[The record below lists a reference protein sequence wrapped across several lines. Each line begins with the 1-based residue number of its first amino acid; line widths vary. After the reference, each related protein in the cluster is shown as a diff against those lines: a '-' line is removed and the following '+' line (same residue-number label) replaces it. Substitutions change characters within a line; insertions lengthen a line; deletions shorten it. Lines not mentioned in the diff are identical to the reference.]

1 MKTKN
6 YISILVYMLCCI
18 LVNSCDIHQ
27 FPIQPKDVEFV
38 LNLEFDTEMPLYKVV
53 EYDTSVKTKSAE
65 DQYDVRYLVNV
76 YDAADENSR
85 DALYSFVFTKDDVSE
100 LNNSVTLQLQKG
112 NYRFIVWTDYVLQGS
127 VEDLYYNTSRF
138 EYIALAEGDHSG
150 SNDRR
155 DAFVGT
161 LVQEVT
167 DEYAEAEVQMSR
179 PMAKF
184 NFISTDL
191 QDFLGRVMENPVK
204 SSGNASLGDYKVV
217 FRYNGF
223 MPSAYNQH
231 TAKPTDSTTGVSFE
245 STMTQLDDT
254 EVEMG
259 FDYVFTNGS
268 ESVVSVSVEVYD
280 VDGTM
285 LSRSKAFDVPLVRSK
300 LTTVKA
306 RFLTSDAA
314 GGVVVDPGYNGDHNL
329 VQ

>member
-1 MKTKN
+1 M
-6 YISILVYMLCCI
+6 
-18 LVNSCDIHQ
+18 
-27 FPIQPKDVEFV
+27 
-38 LNLEFDTEMPLYKVV
+38 
-53 EYDTSVKTKSAE
+53 
-65 DQYDVRYLVNV
+65 
-76 YDAADENSR
+76 
-85 DALYSFVFTKDDVSE
+85 
-100 LNNSVTLQLQKG
+100 
-112 NYRFIVWTDYVLQGS
+112 LQGS